1 MPFSALSCRSNSFCF
16 LSFAYRP
23 NKLQASHAHR
33 SKPVGPLA
41 LYRPYPAALM
51 LKHFH
56 DIRLV
61 RQSQV
66 QSMDHGVRHFG
77 ELEYRLYR
85 ILFCSAGEPN
95 RQCSVFASG
104 TQKLAG
110 NSHVDRFC
118 GLHSVL
124 FPRATYSR
132 SKRRLCPDRPWCG
145 LSIPRSILMA
155 SRLGSSG
162 RALSS
167 DAPLLPLY
175 LT

>member
-85 ILFCSAGEPN
+85 ILFSPANRIGNAVYSPPELKSLQEIVTLIVFAGFTAFYFREPLTLVQSAGFALIGLGAVL
-95 RQCSVFASG
+95 VFRGQS
-104 TQKLAG
+104 
-110 NSHVDRFC
+110 
-118 GLHSVL
+118 
-124 FPRATYSR
+124 
-132 SKRRLCPDRPWCG
+132 
-145 LSIPRSILMA
+145 
-155 SRLGSSG
+155 
-162 RALSS
+162 
-167 DAPLLPLY
+167 
-175 LT
+175 